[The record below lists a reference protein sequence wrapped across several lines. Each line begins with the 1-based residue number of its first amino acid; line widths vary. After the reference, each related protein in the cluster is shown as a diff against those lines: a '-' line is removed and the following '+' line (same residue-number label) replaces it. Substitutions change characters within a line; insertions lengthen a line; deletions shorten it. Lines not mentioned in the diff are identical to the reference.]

1 MQPPA
6 RRLGWA
12 RQGREAK
19 IRVVFHIG
27 SAKTGTTAIQQFFH
41 RNRRALL
48 EQGLLYPKMLDGK
61 KHHKLLSVPFD
72 ETVQRGT
79 PFGADYP
86 AAVENARAAWA
97 GVRRQIANKRPDT
110 VLISSE
116 FLLMATHVERIADF
130 VAPYVG
136 SDAALE
142 FLVYLRPPSDWYV
155 SAMQQWFKA
164 SANLLPLEPPP
175 VLAQLDRFAALGK
188 VTARRFDRTGFRD
201 GSVISDICDL
211 LGVDGA
217 PLDHAAEDAN
227 VSISAEGIILLQAYR
242 RQHHAAAEAVFTP
255 DTREYIEKIAAE
267 EAAHPGL
274 YTKPRL
280 KPDLARA
287 LDRETPDLRALRLR
301 YGVALARGRSLPFG
315 LGARAGRIGPFTEAA
330 EVIVHDSA
338 LVDRL
343 RRAVD

>member
-1 MQPPA
+1 MQPSA

-27 SAKTGTTAIQQFFH
+27 SAKTGTTAIQQFFF

-48 EQGLLYPKMLDGK
+48 EQGLLYPKMLDRK
-61 KHHKLLSVPFD
+61 RHHKLLSVPFD

-79 PFGADYP
+79 PFGADYA
-86 AAVENARAAWA
+86 AAVEDARAAWA
-97 GVRRQIANKRPDT
+97 GVRRQIANKRPGT

-116 FLLMATHVERIADF
+116 FLLMATHVERIAGF
-130 VAPYVG
+130 VDPYLG

-142 FLVYLRPPSDWYV
+142 FLVYLRPPSEWYV

-164 SANLLPLEPPP
+164 SAHLLPLDPPP

-188 VTARRFDRTGFRD
+188 VTARRFDRAAFRD
-201 GSVISDICDL
+201 GSVISDVCDL
-211 LGVDGA
+211 VGVDSA
-217 PLDHAAEDAN
+217 PLDHGGLEAN
-227 VSISAEGIILLQAYR
+227 TSISAEGIILLQAYR
-242 RQHHAAAEAVFTP
+242 RRHHAEREAVFTP
-255 DTREYIEKIAAE
+255 DTRAYIDKIAAE

-280 KPDLARA
+280 KPELARV
-287 LDRETPDLRALRLR
+287 LDRETPDIRALRRR
-301 YGVALARGRSLPFG
+301 YGVTLAR
-315 LGARAGRIGPFTEAA
+315 ARALPWIGAARPGRIGPFTEAA
-330 EVIVHDSA
+330 EVIDHDPE

-343 RRAVD
+343 RRAVE